1 MYKVEDKVDSD
12 NEDVEEN
19 LAFGNEAERTIILV

>member
-1 MYKVEDKVDSD
+1 MYKVEDEIDSD

-19 LAFGNEAERTIILV
+19 LVFGNEAE

>member
-1 MYKVEDKVDSD
+1 MMYKVEDEIDSD

-19 LAFGNEAERTIILV
+19 LVFGNEAE